1 MKCVRA
7 SLCLLAVALVACSRP
22 PPVDDA
28 AGTAQPPAAAVAA
41 ASPATPTP
49 QPAPIATQGSGLTGT
64 VSGLSAQVS
73 DLKGLISA
81 LGGEVRDQQIHVALP
96 ADTLFAF
103 DRADI
108 APAAT
113 ANLDK
118 LLALLKQTTGPIKLL
133 GYTDDKGDE
142 AYNLS
147 LSQRRADA
155 VAVWLGARG
164 IASERLLPEGR
175 GEADPV
181 APNSKADG
189 SDDPDARQRN
199 RRVEVI
205 VPLPQ

>member
-1 MKCVRA
+1 MKRMRP

-22 PPVDDA
+22 PSADDA
-28 AGTAQPPAAAVAA
+28 AGTAQPPVAAVAA

-49 QPAPIATQGSGLTGT
+49 QPAPTATQGSGLTGT

-103 DRADI
+103 DKADI
-108 APAAT
+108 TPAAS

-181 APNSKADG
+181 APNSNADG

-205 VPLPQ
+205 VPSPQ